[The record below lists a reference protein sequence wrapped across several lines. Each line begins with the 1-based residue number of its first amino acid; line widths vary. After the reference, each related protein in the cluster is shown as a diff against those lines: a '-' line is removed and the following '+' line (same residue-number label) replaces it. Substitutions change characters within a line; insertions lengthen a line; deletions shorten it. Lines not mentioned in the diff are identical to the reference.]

1 MRLYGEIFKN
11 TNGEA
16 FSRCVITPCG
26 GGYFEG
32 IKGLEDF
39 SENRVILRFPKERVE
54 ILGEGFV
61 IKKYCDGDLQIA
73 GKILSM
79 RALTGEE

>member
-1 MRLYGEIFKN
+1 MRLNGEIFKN
-11 TNGEA
+11 TRGDV

-32 IKGLEDF
+32 VKGMEDF
-39 SENRVILRFPKERVE
+39 SSNRIIVRFPKERVE
-54 ILGEGFV
+54 VLGEGFV

-73 GKILSM
+73 GKIFSV
-79 RALTGEE
+79 RTIKDEE